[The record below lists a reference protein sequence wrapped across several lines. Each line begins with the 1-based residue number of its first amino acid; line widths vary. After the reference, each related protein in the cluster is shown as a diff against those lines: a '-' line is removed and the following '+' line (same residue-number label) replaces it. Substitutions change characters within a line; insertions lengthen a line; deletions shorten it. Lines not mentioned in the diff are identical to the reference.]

1 MSEDLT
7 RRFDGQEDSEK
18 LTQILAILQ
27 SLGTH
32 VQSLDAGVENLDTHV
47 QSLDTHVENVDKLV
61 GSIGE
66 RLGDLEQKVDLRP
79 YDTRPIWEKVQTDII
94 QLQEVS
100 SAFRKARSSY
110 AVNLMRYIQCCATYF
125 AG

>member
-1 MSEDLT
+1 
-7 RRFDGQEDSEK
+7 
-18 LTQILAILQ
+18 
-27 SLGTH
+27 

-94 QLQEVS
+94 QLQEGQQRFQEGQEFLRRES
-100 SAFRKARSSY
+100 HEIHTMLRDIFRRLSIFNDTLITMQADYRDIY
-110 AVNLMRYIQCCATYF
+110 DRIRDIERPRT
-125 AG
+125 